1 MEKAFIYI
9 SSSRNQT
16 LTNKI
21 GFGAMEEEISLF
33 YETNPK
39 PDFEYRFFI
48 EFDILSC
55 YLSISNSYIFFH

>member
-1 MEKAFIYI
+1 MEKVFICI

-21 GFGAMEEEISLF
+21 GFGTMEEECLF

-48 EFDILSC
+48 EFDILS
-55 YLSISNSYIFFH
+55 